1 MRHFFRKNAVPASL
15 MLVLVLA
22 LSLGL
27 LACGSN
33 STGSTATTTSGSGTT
48 AGSTGTTTASASSTT
63 ASGTATTDA
72 GSSTGST
79 IKVVDNGGKSAAE
92 WQAELP
98 KLEKAVQ
105 DNSTDLTALQA
116 LAIAQYQ
123 LKKYDDAAAT
133 YEKMLAIKD
142 EPLTHNNY
150 GNVLRDSG
158 KNDLAIAQYQ
168 KAIDGD
174 PTLVVAYINLSVM
187 YSNAG
192 DKANAD
198 KVLSQGIAATTGDG
212 QTRLKAVKAELDG
225 ATTTTT

>member
-33 STGSTATTTSGSGTT
+33 SSGSTTTTASGSGTT
-48 AGSTGTTTASASSTT
+48 VGSTGTTTASASGTT
-63 ASGTATTDA
+63 AGGTATTDA

-79 IKVVDNGGKSAAE
+79 IKVVDSGGKSGAE

-105 DNSTDLTALQA
+105 DNSTDLAALQA
-116 LAIAQYQ
+116 LAVAEYQ

-150 GNVLRDSG
+150 GNVLRDAG

-187 YSNAG
+187 YTNAG

-212 QTRLKAVKAELDG
+212 QTRLKTVKAELDG